1 MMKAGLPA
9 NFVRPPSSQG
19 AGKPT
24 DLAFGS
30 WFQMPVKTVARPEG
44 MDAAWS
50 NEILSGICV
59 PRVG

>member
-30 WFQMPVKTVARPEG
+30 WFQMPVKTVASPRG
-44 MDAAWS
+44 IDAA
-50 NEILSGICV
+50 
-59 PRVG
+59 